1 MSSSTKTS
9 GYVREEYVAPLE
21 QTFTLPDKST
31 VRSTESDG
39 SIHVFLSGSET
50 PVLRFTPH
58 PSRILRTS
66 PHGIVNNN
74 RAVTSPA
81 VTLESAASS
90 PTEVSTDDIWSA
102 LYTLWIR
109 RTENEVLPIIL
120 SSASFTNA
128 STILTYL
135 THTGL
140 AFCPPDA
147 QNEFELLF
155 IRAAFWQ
162 GAGAPVSK
170 HWLRTMVPHPSISS
184 FPFPFHTSFTRG
196 EHVLTTHPL
205 RPPKPAPGS
214 VIYSRYI
221 FTLGEQ
227 LTFTHIDANNSEH
240 FAAYT
245 KWQNSERVNVGWREK
260 GPDEKHRQY
269 LADRLADPHIMGFI
283 VAWNGEFAGYG
294 EMSWVK
300 EDPMGTYVGGLGDY
314 DQGTHLL
321 IGEEKFRG
329 RHRFTAVM
337 TSMKHACF
345 LRDPRTEVVVGEP
358 RADLPIVPRLV
369 AYLPQELNREF
380 EFPHKRAVY
389 FALRRERFFQA
400 AMLN

>member
-1 MSSSTKTS
+1 MASKTS
-9 GYVREEYVAPLE
+9 GYVREEYVAPPE
-21 QTFTLPDKST
+21 QNFTLPDNST
-31 VRSTESDG
+31 VHSIESDG
-39 SIHVFLSGSET
+39 SIQVFLGKSDI
-50 PVLRFTPH
+50 PVVRFTLH
-58 PSRILRTS
+58 PTRTLRTS
-66 PHGIVNNN
+66 PHGIVNDD

-81 VTLESAASS
+81 INLESGSS
-90 PTEVSTDDIWSA
+90 TPTEVNTDDIWSA
-102 LYTLWIR
+102 LYAFWIR
-109 RTENEVLPIIL
+109 RTVHEAIPIIL
-120 SSASFTNA
+120 SSTSFTNSA
-128 STILTYL
+128 SILTYL

-147 QNEFELLF
+147 QNEFELLLV
-155 IRAAFWQ
+155 RSSFWQ
-162 GAGAPVSK
+162 GAGAPVSR
-170 HWLRTMVPHPSISS
+170 HWLHTMIPHPSISS
-184 FPFPFHTSFTRG
+184 FPFPLHTSFTRG

-214 VIYSRYI
+214 VIYSRFI
-221 FTLGEQ
+221 FSVGEH
-227 LTFTHIDANNSEH
+227 LTFTHIDANNPEH

-245 KWQNSERVNVGWREK
+245 KWQNSDRVNIGWREK
-260 GPDEKHRQY
+260 GPDEKHKKY

-329 RHRFTAVM
+329 RNRFTAVM

-358 RADLPIVPRLV
+358 RADLPIVPRLI